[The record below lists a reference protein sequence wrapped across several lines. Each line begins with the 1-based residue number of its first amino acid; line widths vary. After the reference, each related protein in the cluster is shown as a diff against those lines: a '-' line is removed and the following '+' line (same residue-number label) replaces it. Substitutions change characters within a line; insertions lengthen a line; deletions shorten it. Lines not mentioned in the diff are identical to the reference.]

1 MSSYVTRTTRTVR
14 TFGGP
19 DGATTETHTYSSDG
33 KCKNDESDDIHTYF

>member
-33 KCKNDESDDIHTYF
+33 KLVLFL